1 MFNKDMQKHIERLK
15 VKTHDFLRWSEKY
28 FKTDMV
34 YLAKGSFWLTLGQGI
49 SAISSFLL
57 AVAFAN
63 LLPKETYGVYKYILS
78 IAGILAIPT
87 LNGMNTAISQ
97 AASCGFEGSFIPA
110 IKTKIYWGFFGGLS
124 SLILS
129 GYYYYNSNSTLA
141 ISFLIAAVFI
151 PFMDSFGA
159 YNALLQGKKLFKTS
173 TQYTILSQL
182 IAISSLIGT
191 LFLTK
196 NLFLIVLA
204 YFTSWTLARF
214 IFLKITIKKFPPNQ
228 NQDPKTISY
237 GKHLSLVGI
246 IITIASYVDR
256 LVLFQTIGATQLAI
270 YSIAIAP
277 PEQIKSI
284 FKNLSI
290 LTLPKF
296 AQSTKTEIRKTL
308 PHKLFILF
316 ALLVGLILVYILA
329 APLMFKILFPQYI
342 ESVFYSQMAIFMIIG
357 GMVPVLN
364 SVLVAKQANPEIYK
378 SNIYIAIFQIIIT
391 LTLGYLFGIIGV
403 ITAKILVQIFGLA
416 SSFWF
421 FIKVTKSNE

>member
-1 MFNKDMQKHIERLK
+1 MKKHIEKLK
-15 VKTHDFLRWSEKY
+15 VKTHNFLRWTEQY
-28 FKTDMV
+28 TKTDMV
-34 YLAKGSFWLTLGQGI
+34 YLAKGGFWLTLGQGI

-57 AVAFAN
+57 AIAFAN

-78 IAGILAIPT
+78 IAGLLAIPT
-87 LNGMNTAISQ
+87 LNGMNSAIIQATAR
-97 AASCGFEGSFIPA
+97 GFEGSFIPA
-110 IKTKIYWGFFGGLS
+110 IKTKIRWGLLGGLF

-129 GYYYYNSNSTLA
+129 GYYYSQGNSVLV
-141 ISFLIAAVFI
+141 ISFLIAAIFI

-204 YFTSWTLARF
+204 YFTSWTLTRF
-214 IFLKITIKKFPPNQ
+214 IFLKITLKKFPPNQ

-246 IITIASYVDR
+246 VITIASYIDR
-256 LVLFQTIGATQLAI
+256 LVLFHYLGATQLAI

-296 AQSTKTEIRKTL
+296 AQSTKAEIRKTL
-308 PHKLFILF
+308 PYKLFILF
-316 ALLVGLILVYILA
+316 ALLIGLIIAYTLA
-329 APLMFKILFPQYI
+329 APLLFKILFPKYI
-342 ESVFYSQMAIFMIIG
+342 ESVFYSQMSIFMIIG
-357 GMVPVLN
+357 GMIPVLN
-364 SVLVAKQANPEIYK
+364 SVLLAKQANPEIYK
-378 SNIYIAIFQIIIT
+378 SNIYISVFQIIIT

-403 ITAKILVQIFGLA
+403 ITAKISVQIFGLI

-421 FIKVTKSNE
+421 FIKVTKNE